1 MLDNF
6 RKFLTAPVFEDEEV
20 TRLAGLFY
28 IILLVTFGV
37 AVVTCIGMM
46 IITPDEI
53 NQLAVMAIILPLIL
67 FVIYLVRLGRVDTGI
82 KIFTI
87 SLWLVLSMLTI
98 VFGGIHTPAFTSYIL
113 VIVIAGLLWSGMAG
127 LFFAFLTVAFGL
139 SVAILEELGMMVPPI
154 FISTPLTIWFGQT
167 ANFLLI
173 AFFLYQ
179 MRDSLNS
186 ALHRARNEV
195 ENRKEVEAALRQGQM
210 QMRHILDTVP
220 EGVLLLAHDGRI
232 NMANPVAEAHLAILA
247 PDRSGNRLVEL
258 GDKPLEKL
266 FTSPPKGLWHEIKAK
281 DALFEAIAKPVENTV
296 QNQGW
301 VLVLRDVTQEREIQ
315 RQIQQQER
323 LAAVG
328 QLAAGIAHDFNNI
341 MAVII
346 LYAQMIARQDDLNPN
361 GREKLETIRQQGQ
374 RAAELIQQI
383 LDFSRQSVLDRKP
396 LEVAPFL
403 KEIVKMLSRTL
414 RENIDIQ
421 FKHDDGDF
429 LIYVDP
435 PRIQQVLMNMAVNAR
450 DAMPNGGQLS
460 INLER
465 IEILT
470 RKDSPLPDMDPG
482 SWVVIKVADSGSGI
496 SSEAISR
503 IFEPFYSTKELG
515 KGTGLGL
522 AQVYGIMKQHA
533 AHLDVRSEV
542 DKGTTFFLYFPAY
555 KEEHSEVTQG
565 DITDLP
571 LGQGQTILLV
581 EDNEAT
587 REALVDSLEML
598 NYIVIESE
606 NGREALEILAKRRSE
621 IDLIISDAVMPQM
634 GGSALLR
641 AIRGEKISIPMIIL
655 TGHPLT
661 SELDELQREG
671 LNAWLLKPPSLEEIA
686 RVLTNIWA
694 EGG

>member
-1 MLDNF
+1 
-6 RKFLTAPVFEDEEV
+6 
-20 TRLAGLFY
+20 
-28 IILLVTFGV
+28 
-37 AVVTCIGMM
+37 
-46 IITPDEI
+46 
-53 NQLAVMAIILPLIL
+53 
-67 FVIYLVRLGRVDTGI
+67 
-82 KIFTI
+82 
-87 SLWLVLSMLTI
+87 
-98 VFGGIHTPAFTSYIL
+98 
-113 VIVIAGLLWSGMAG
+113 
-127 LFFAFLTVAFGL
+127 
-139 SVAILEELGMMVPPI
+139 
-154 FISTPLTIWFGQT
+154 
-167 ANFLLI
+167 
-173 AFFLYQ
+173 
-179 MRDSLNS
+179 
-186 ALHRARNEV
+186 
-195 ENRKEVEAALRQGQM
+195 
-210 QMRHILDTVP
+210 
-220 EGVLLLAHDGRI
+220 
-232 NMANPVAEAHLAILA
+232 
-247 PDRSGNRLVEL
+247 
-258 GDKPLEKL
+258 
-266 FTSPPKGLWHEIKAK
+266 
-281 DALFEAIAKPVENTV
+281 
-296 QNQGW
+296 
-301 VLVLRDVTQEREIQ
+301 
-315 RQIQQQER
+315 
-323 LAAVG
+323 
-328 QLAAGIAHDFNNI
+328 
-341 MAVII
+341 
-346 LYAQMIARQDDLNPN
+346 
-361 GREKLETIRQQGQ
+361 
-374 RAAELIQQI
+374 
-383 LDFSRQSVLDRKP
+383 
-396 LEVAPFL
+396 
-403 KEIVKMLSRTL
+403 
-414 RENIDIQ
+414 
-421 FKHDDGDF
+421 
-429 LIYVDP
+429 
-435 PRIQQVLMNMAVNAR
+435 
-450 DAMPNGGQLS
+450 
-460 INLER
+460 
-465 IEILT
+465 
-470 RKDSPLPDMDPG
+470 MDPG

-686 RVLTNIWA
+686 RVLNNIWA